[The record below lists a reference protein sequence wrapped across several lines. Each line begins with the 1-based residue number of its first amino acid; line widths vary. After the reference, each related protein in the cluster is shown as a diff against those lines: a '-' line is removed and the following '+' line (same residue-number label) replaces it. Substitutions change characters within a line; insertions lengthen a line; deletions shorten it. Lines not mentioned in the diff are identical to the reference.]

1 MHYMM
6 LEDSTEEICD
16 VMSKEK
22 THKRVSRRT
31 AIYTPTS
38 DTTVL
43 INYSED
49 LSILEVEFRDINS
62 VYHYLDV
69 ELEKWEEYKAWVE
82 DGRSSGSFVNKY
94 IKPFYKAV
102 ELEK

>member
-1 MHYMM
+1 MM
-6 LEDSTEEICD
+6 SVGSTEETCEL
-16 VMSKEK
+16 MSKEK

-38 DTTVL
+38 GTTVL

-49 LSILEVEFRDINS
+49 LSVLEVEFRDSNS

-69 ELEKWEEYKAWVE
+69 ELEKWEEYKSWIE
-82 DGRSSGSFVNKY
+82 EGRSSGAFVNKY

-102 ELEK
+102 EVE